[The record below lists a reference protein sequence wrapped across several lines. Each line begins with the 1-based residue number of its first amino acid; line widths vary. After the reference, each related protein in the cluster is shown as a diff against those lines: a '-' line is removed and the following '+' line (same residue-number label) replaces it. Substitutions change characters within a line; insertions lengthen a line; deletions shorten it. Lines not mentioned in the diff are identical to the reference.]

1 MVHKA
6 ERLPVTLTIGAT
18 EHSYNIDVEQY
29 RRTTV
34 PTLREQRDTS
44 SEPGEQSVDSQF
56 WVRSQTDWS
65 FGAGQTHYDNADSNR
80 ARFSSSVGID
90 PWTKGQIN
98 LLPKCETKNKD
109 NSYTNVIMK
118 IFKAADGAEYMY
130 VADAGTLKYSTNYS
144 AADGSVT
151 WTAVN
156 SPASGA
162 ASNIVDIASDG
173 TNIYI
178 AYADARVPTKTGIGV
193 NTAPTNFGS
202 LNPDYIQVVGG
213 KLFFMDA
220 GNIAEINSSGAK
232 VSSSLDSTL
241 PHSSTANIWVKVCA
255 GPVGFYAAAN
265 SGGTGFIGFVSVGA
279 ADGLLD
285 EPQQVAELPRGEEIN
300 DMISY
305 GGVLA
310 LATTKGLRVAAIDG
324 GSGSVTYG
332 PVIDDVGQVYSL
344 AADERFVWF
353 GGSAG
358 KVYRADLSRFT
369 ETLVPAWAADV
380 VSVGDGNSLGNVT
393 WIARQDGDTYFVD
406 AGNGVQGPLSTGSL
420 VDSGTMTVGAVR
432 WNSHF
437 DKILRTIEIRSA
449 PDSVTAAVKQWND
462 SSVQWADS
470 DEFWVGQTATVGG
483 TVAATITNDDNNS
496 ITTGTLANRV
506 KTNAVD
512 GTSGDVL
519 TPQLSESFKI
529 VLTLTRDGSTVTAG
543 PQLESWKI
551 QAFPAPTRVDEI
563 IVPIILKTR
572 VATSRGRG
580 TAAAYDTKAEYDAL
594 RTAMTEKKV
603 ITYQEGSRSDT
614 AVIDQIAMSAEKL
627 SDDGD
632 WWEGVCTLRLLTV
645 P

>member
-6 ERLPVTLTIGAT
+6 ERLPVTLTIGTT
-18 EHSYNIDVEQY
+18 EHSYNIEVGQY

-44 SEPGEQSVDSQF
+44 SEPGEQSIDSQF
-56 WVRSQTDWS
+56 WLRSQTDWS
-65 FGAGQTHYDNADSNR
+65 YGAGQTYFDINESNR
-80 ARFSSSVGID
+80 GRFSSSSGVD
-90 PWTKGQIN
+90 VWTKGQIS
-98 LLPKCETKNKD
+98 LLPMCESKNNAKT
-109 NSYTNVIMK
+109 YTNVIAK
-118 IFKAADGAEYMY
+118 VFRRTSNDTDYMY
-130 VADAGTLKYSTNYS
+130 VANGNVLEYSTNFS

-151 WTAVN
+151 WNTVTALA
-156 SPASGA
+156 SPQT
-162 ASNIVDIASDG
+162 ITDIASDG
-173 TNIYI
+173 NRIYI
-178 AYADARVPTKTGIGV
+178 AYGSSRVTAETDIGV
-193 NTAPTNFGS
+193 TDQPATLGS
-202 LNPDYIQVVGG
+202 LNPDYLRIVGG
-213 KLFFMDA
+213 RLFGIDG
-220 GNIAEINSSGAK
+220 GNIAEYDYGAAK

-241 PHSSTANIWVKVCA
+241 LGGGLWVTVCA
-255 GPVGFYAAAN
+255 GPVGFYAASNTA
-265 SGGTGFIGFVSVGA
+265 GTGAISFISIGA
-279 ADGLLD
+279 TDGLLE

-305 GGVLA
+305 GGILA
-310 LATTKGLRVAAIDG
+310 LATSKGLRIAAIDA

-332 PVIDDVGQVYSL
+332 PVIDDVGEVFSL
-344 AADERFVWF
+344 VADERFVWF
-353 GGSAG
+353 GGGSG
-358 KVYRADLSRFT
+358 KTYRADLSRFT
-369 ETLVPAWAADV
+369 ESLVPAWAEDL
-380 VSVGDGNSLGNVT
+380 VSVKDATSGGADASPSNVT
-393 WIARQDGDTYFVD
+393 HVARSGGGTYFVD
-406 AGNGVQGPLSTGSL
+406 SANGVQGPMSTGQL
-420 VDSGTMTVGAVR
+420 VATGTMTVGDVK
-432 WNSHF
+432 WNSQF

-449 PDSVTAAVKQWND
+449 PSSIVAALQTWGDADVE
-462 SSVQWADS
+462 WADA

-483 TVAATITNDDNNS
+483 SVTATVTNDENYS
-496 ITTGTLANRV
+496 VTTGTLAN
-506 KTNAVD
+506 KTPTNVAALV
-512 GTSGDVL
+512 
-519 TPQLSESFKI
+519 PELSEAFKI
-529 VLTLTRDGSTVTAG
+529 QLNLTRDSTVTAG

>member
-6 ERLPVTLTIGAT
+6 ERLPVTLTIGTT
-18 EHSYNIDVEQY
+18 EHSYNIEVGQY

-44 SEPGEQSVDSQF
+44 SEPGEQSIDSQF
-56 WVRSQTDWS
+56 WLRSQTDWS
-65 FGAGQTHYDNADSNR
+65 YGAGQTYFDINESNR
-80 ARFSSSVGID
+80 GRFSSSSGVD
-90 PWTKGQIN
+90 VWTKGQIS
-98 LLPKCETKNKD
+98 LLPMCESKNNAKT
-109 NSYTNVIMK
+109 NTNVIAK
-118 IFKAADGAEYMY
+118 VFRRTSNDTDYMY
-130 VADAGTLKYSTNYS
+130 VANGNVLEYSTNFS

-151 WTAVN
+151 WTTVTALA
-156 SPASGA
+156 SPQT
-162 ASNIVDIASDG
+162 ITDIASDG
-173 TNIYI
+173 NRIYI
-178 AYADARVPTKTGIGV
+178 AYGSSRVTAETDIGV
-193 NTAPTNFGS
+193 TDQPATLGS
-202 LNPDYIQVVGG
+202 LNPDYLRIVGG
-213 KLFFMDA
+213 RLFGIDG
-220 GNIAEINSSGAK
+220 GNIAEYDYGAAK

-241 PHSSTANIWVKVCA
+241 LGGGLWVTVCA
-255 GPVGFYAAAN
+255 GPVGFYAASNTA
-265 SGGTGFIGFVSVGA
+265 GTGAISFISVGA
-279 ADGLLD
+279 TDGLLE

-305 GGVLA
+305 GGILA
-310 LATTKGLRVAAIDG
+310 LATSKGLRIAAIDA

-332 PVIDDVGQVYSL
+332 PVIDDVGEVFSL
-344 AADERFVWF
+344 VADERFVWF
-353 GGSAG
+353 GGGSG
-358 KVYRADLSRFT
+358 KTYRADLSRFT
-369 ETLVPAWAADV
+369 ESLVPAWAEDL
-380 VSVGDGNSLGNVT
+380 VSVKDATSGGADASPSNVT
-393 WIARQDGDTYFVD
+393 HVARSGGGTYFVD
-406 AGNGVQGPLSTGSL
+406 SANGVQGPMSTGQL
-420 VDSGTMTVGAVR
+420 VATGTMTVGDVK
-432 WNSHF
+432 WNSQF

-449 PDSVTAAVKQWND
+449 PSSIVAALQTWGDADVE
-462 SSVQWADS
+462 WADA

-483 TVAATITNDDNNS
+483 SVTATVTNDENYS
-496 ITTGTLANRV
+496 VTTGTLAN
-506 KTNAVD
+506 KTPTNVAALV
-512 GTSGDVL
+512 
-519 TPQLSESFKI
+519 PELSEAFKI
-529 VLTLTRDGSTVTAG
+529 QLNLTRDSTVTAG